1 MPGLAITGVI
11 GLAGI
16 SEGRRARKQSRRA
29 QEEANKAS
37 KLRSQR
43 EAIQNVRQ
51 GIISRAQVV
60 QQAEAGGLGGDS
72 AVQGALGSIQS
83 QVGGNIGFIN
93 RIFELQQRANSFN
106 LAAQNSTFRANAF
119 QTIGNITQ
127 TIDFDKI
134 FGSSQPAVQPAI
146 DYGAR

>member
-1 MPGLAITGVI
+1 MPAVI
-11 GLAGI
+11 VGGTTVASI
-16 SEGRRARKQSRRA
+16 SEGRKARKQSKRA
-29 QEEANKAS
+29 QQEANKAK

-51 GIISRAQVV
+51 GIIARAQVV

-93 RIFELQQRANSFN
+93 RIFELQQRANAFN

-119 QTIGNITQ
+119 QTIGNAIQ
-127 TIDFDKI
+127 GVDFGAV
-134 FGSSQPAVQPAI
+134 FGSSQPTTN
-146 DYGAR
+146 YGAR